1 MKILVIE
8 DEKAAATRLVNQIK
22 TLKPNAVILD
32 CIDSVES
39 AIKWFNRNP
48 NPDLIFLDVQLSDGL
63 CFEIFESLY
72 INIPVII
79 TTAYD
84 EYAIKAFE
92 LNCVDYLLKPI
103 SVEKLS
109 QSLHKLESTKK
120 LFYSEN
126 TERSFINRL
135 TEYLSG
141 KEPYRSRFLIP
152 QHDGYVPIMAEEIA
166 YFSFDSKSV
175 IITTH
180 ENTKFNFRYS
190 LDKLEN
196 ELDPSVFWRANR
208 TYILSDKSIVKVHN
222 YFNYK
227 LKLELSPLPDFE
239 VVISRK
245 RVSEFKDWYNT

>member
-1 MKILVIE
+1 M
-8 DEKAAATRLVNQIK
+8 
-22 TLKPNAVILD
+22 
-32 CIDSVES
+32 
-39 AIKWFNRNP
+39 
-48 NPDLIFLDVQLSDGL
+48 
-63 CFEIFESLY
+63 
-72 INIPVII
+72 

-120 LFYSEN
+120 LFYSET
-126 TERSFINRL
+126 TENKFIYRL

-152 QHDGYVPIMAEEIA
+152 QHDGYIPVMAGDIA
-166 YFSFDSKSV
+166 YFSFDNKNV

-180 ENTKFNFRYS
+180 KNAKFNFRYS

-196 ELDPSVFWRANR
+196 ELDPSIFWRANR

-227 LKLELSPLPDFE
+227 LKLELFPLPEAD

-245 RVSEFKDWYNT
+245 RVSEFKDW